1 MQHPTRPSAQ
11 CQLLS
16 AHRDLAAAEN
26 PAQEPRPL
34 PELARGQPV
43 GQSGTSSSEHLGR
56 TGLQASTEA
65 PRSRQQAAGTE
76 GNRVQPGRGAA
87 RGLTLSELVRL
98 NRVQMRRRLRPPP
111 PRGCALLVGGCAP
124 CPAVPR
130 VRPCCLR
137 PGPCMSYTLAC
148 LDPDLRPILLG
159 RCFPGT
165 GVCSHQGV
173 GDPGLPRFSLTTP
186 SPRFPTAAA
195 GGVSRFLPL
204 P

>member
-1 MQHPTRPSAQ
+1 MSVQHPTRPSAQ

-34 PELARGQPV
+34 PELARGQPA

-87 RGLTLSELVRL
+87 QGLTLSELVCL
-98 NRVQMRRRLRPPP
+98 NRVQMRRRLGLADASAAPRP
-111 PRGCALLVGGCAP
+111 RTACG
-124 CPAVPR
+124 R
-130 VRPCCLR
+130 VRPLSCS
-137 PGPCMSYTLAC
+137 PPCQA
-148 LDPDLRPILLG
+148 LL
-159 RCFPGT
+159 PAPWPLHVLYT
-165 GVCSHQGV
+165 GVPRPRLASDSFGEV
-173 GDPGLPRFSLTTP
+173 LPRHWGVLP
-186 SPRFPTAAA
+186 P
-195 GGVSRFLPL
+195 GGG
-204 P
+204 